1 MRVYSFI
8 DNDYELLKAEIEI
21 TLFPGLPDLKVT
33 GLPDTSIKESCVR
46 IKSALKTSGF
56 SWPKRHQVLVHIRPN
71 YIRKKSLGI
80 DLAIAVGILYE
91 TKQIQ
96 LAEHLPLFY
105 GELNFNGEVIVPDD
119 ILDIPIKD
127 EAVFI
132 GECQQRLPFPSLQI
146 PFLEK
151 IKNPELVEAKAQV
164 LELVR
169 PNIPKIKLSEY
180 QARIT
185 HIIAAGEHNTLFV
198 GSPGTGKTTTANII
212 SRILSDPSDDIFLTS
227 QSIWRRL
234 GEKLS
239 WRPILTPHHTSS
251 HISIIGGGNPIRPG
265 AITKAHGGTLI
276 LDELLE
282 FSMAVQESLRE
293 SLETGVIHLA
303 RARDMRSFP
312 AQFLFLATTNLC
324 TCGKFLPFDA
334 DRCICSSFRLQK
346 YLARIS
352 GPVFDRF
359 QIMVVGDRFSNK
371 PKIEASSLKEM
382 VKDTRKFALEQRT
395 QNFSNSNLS
404 TEATY
409 KMLDESVFSR
419 HFPELQYAHRK
430 KISLIQVARTIA
442 DIDKSKDIKARHLDE
457 AYELS
462 IRVFKQIT
470 NSH

>member
-1 MRVYSFI
+1 MQVYSFI

-33 GLPDTSIKESCVR
+33 GLPDISIKESCVR
-46 IKSALKTSGF
+46 IKSALKASGF

-71 YIRKKSLGI
+71 HIRKKSLGM
-80 DLAIAVGILYE
+80 DLAIAVGILCE

-96 LAEHLPLFY
+96 LDEYPLLFY

-119 ILDIPIKD
+119 VLDVPIKD
-127 EAVFI
+127 EAVFT
-132 GECQQRLPFPSLQI
+132 GECHQRLPFPSLQI
-146 PFLEK
+146 PSLEA
-151 IKNPELVEAKAQV
+151 IKNPELVKAKNQV
-164 LELVR
+164 LEFVR
-169 PNIPKIKLSEY
+169 PNVPKIKLSEY
-180 QARIT
+180 QARVA
-185 HIIAAGEHNTLFV
+185 HIIAVGEHNTLFV

-212 SRILSDPSDDIFLTS
+212 SKVLSNPSDEVFLMS

-234 GEKLS
+234 GEKLF

-251 HISIIGGGNPIRPG
+251 HISIIGGGSPIRPG

-282 FSMAVQESLRE
+282 FSIAVQECLRE
-293 SLETGVIHLA
+293 SLETGVVHLA

-312 AQFLFLATTNLC
+312 AQFLLLATTNLC
-324 TCGKFLPFDA
+324 ACGKFLPFDS

-346 YLARIS
+346 YLGRIS

-359 QIMVVGDRFSNK
+359 QMIVVADHFSNK
-371 PKIEASSLKEM
+371 PQIKASDLRNM
-382 VKDTRKFALEQRT
+382 VEKAQSFALKRRGQK
-395 QNFSNSNLS
+395 FSNSRLS
-404 TEATY
+404 TEVIY

-430 KISLIQVARTIA
+430 RISLTQVARTIA
-442 DIDKSKDIKARHLDE
+442 DIEESEDIKARHLDE

-462 IRVFKQIT
+462 IKVFKQIT

>member
-1 MRVYSFI
+1 MKVYSFI

-33 GLPDTSIKESCVR
+33 GLPDISIKESCVR
-46 IKSALKTSGF
+46 IKSALKASGF

-80 DLAIAVGILYE
+80 DLAIAVGILCE

-96 LAEHLPLFY
+96 LNEYPLLFY
-105 GELNFNGEVIVPDD
+105 GELSFNGEVIVPDD

-127 EAVFI
+127 EAVFT
-132 GECQQRLPFPSLQI
+132 GECQQTLPFPSLQI
-146 PFLEK
+146 SSLK
-151 IKNPELVEAKAQV
+151 DIKSPELVEAKSQV

-169 PNIPKIKLSEY
+169 PKISRISLSRY
-180 QARIT
+180 QARVA
-185 HIIAAGEHNTLFV
+185 HIISAGEHNSLFV

-212 SRILSDPSDDIFLTS
+212 SRILSDPSNEIFLTS

-251 HISIIGGGNPIRPG
+251 HISIIGGGSPIRPG

-293 SLETGVIHLA
+293 SLETGVVHLA

-312 AQFLFLATTNLC
+312 AQFLLLATTNLC
-324 TCGKFLPFDA
+324 ACGKFLPFDS

-346 YLARIS
+346 YLGRIS

-359 QIMVVGDRFSNK
+359 QIMVVADRFSGK
-371 PKIEASSLKEM
+371 PQIKASSLKDM
-382 VKDTRKFALEQRT
+382 VEDTQKFALEDRGQKFPNNR
-395 QNFSNSNLS
+395 LS

-409 KMLDESVFSR
+409 KILDESIFSR

-430 KISLIQVARTIA
+430 RISLTQVARTIA
-442 DIDKSKDIKARHLDE
+442 DIDRSKDIKANHLNE

-462 IRVFKQIT
+462 IKVFKQIT

>member
-46 IKSALKTSGF
+46 IKSALKASGF

-80 DLAIAVGILYE
+80 DLAIAVGILCE

-105 GELNFNGEVIVPDD
+105 GELNFNGEVIIPDD

-146 PFLEK
+146 PSLEK

-164 LELVR
+164 LEFVK

-180 QARIT
+180 QARIA

-293 SLETGVIHLA
+293 SLETSVIHLA

-324 TCGKFLPFDA
+324 ACGKFLPFDA

-346 YLARIS
+346 YLGRIS

-359 QIMVVGDRFSNK
+359 QIMVVADRFSDK
-371 PKIEASSLKEM
+371 PQIEAHSLKEM
-382 VKDTRKFALEQRT
+382 VKATRQFTLEQRA
-395 QNFSNSNLS
+395 QDFSNSRLS

-409 KMLDESVFSR
+409 KMLDENIFAR

-430 KISLIQVARTIA
+430 KISLTQVARTIA

-462 IRVFKQIT
+462 IKVFKQIT

>member
-1 MRVYSFI
+1 MQVYSFI
-8 DNDYELLKAEIEI
+8 DNDYELLKAEVEI

-33 GLPDTSIKESCVR
+33 GLPDISIKESCVR
-46 IKSALKTSGF
+46 IKSALKASGF

-71 YIRKKSLGI
+71 YIKKKSLGM
-80 DLAIAVGILYE
+80 DLAIAVGILCE

-96 LAEHLPLFY
+96 LEEYPPLFY
-105 GELNFNGEVIVPDD
+105 GELNFNGEVIVPND
-119 ILDIPIKD
+119 ILDVPIK
-127 EAVFI
+127 EETVFT
-132 GECQQRLPFPSLQI
+132 GACHQRLPFPSLQI
-146 PFLEK
+146 PSLGD
-151 IKNPELVEAKAQV
+151 IKNPDLVKAKPQV
-164 LELVR
+164 LELTR
-169 PNIPKIKLSEY
+169 PKIPKIKLSKY
-180 QARIT
+180 QARVA
-185 HIIAAGEHNTLFV
+185 HIISAGEHNTLFV
-198 GSPGTGKTTTANII
+198 GSPGVGKTTTANVI
-212 SRILSDPSDDIFLTS
+212 SKVLSDPSDEIFLVS

-251 HISIIGGGNPIRPG
+251 HISIIGGGSPIRPG

-293 SLETGVIHLA
+293 SLETGVVHLA

-324 TCGKFLPFDA
+324 ACGKFLPLDP

-346 YLARIS
+346 YLGRIS

-359 QIMVVGDRFSNK
+359 QIMVIADHFSNK
-371 PKIEASSLKEM
+371 PQIDAANLKDM
-382 VKDTRKFALEQRT
+382 VERT
-395 QNFSNSNLS
+395 QKFVLNHRRQKFPNSRLS
-404 TEATY
+404 TEETY
-409 KMLDESVFSR
+409 KMIDESFFSR

-430 KISLIQVARTIA
+430 RISLTQVARTIA
-442 DIDKSKDIKARHLDE
+442 DIEESEDIKAKHLDE

-462 IRVFKQIT
+462 IKVFKQIT

>member
-8 DNDYELLKAEIEI
+8 DNDYELLKAEVEI
-21 TLFPGLPDLKVT
+21 TLFPGLPDLKIT
-33 GLPDTSIKESCVR
+33 GLPDISIKESCVR
-46 IKSALKTSGF
+46 IKSALKATGF

-71 YIRKKSLGI
+71 YIKKKSLGM
-80 DLAIAVGILYE
+80 DLAIAVGILCE
-91 TKQIQ
+91 TKQIELDQ
-96 LAEHLPLFY
+96 HPPLFY

-127 EAVFI
+127 NCVFT
-132 GECQQRLPFPSLQI
+132 GECDQRLPFPSLQLSS
-146 PFLEK
+146 LEK
-151 IKNPELVEAKAQV
+151 IKSPEFIEAKAQV
-164 LELVR
+164 LEFVR
-169 PNIPKIKLSEY
+169 PTIPKIKLSKY
-180 QARIT
+180 QARVA
-185 HIIAAGEHNTLFV
+185 HIISVGEHNTLFV
-198 GSPGTGKTTTANII
+198 GSPGTGKTTTANVI
-212 SRILSDPSDDIFLTS
+212 SRVLSDPLDETFLTS

-265 AITKAHGGTLI
+265 AITKAHGGALI

-293 SLETGVIHLA
+293 SLETGVVHLA

-324 TCGKFLPFDA
+324 ACGKFLPFDA
-334 DRCICSSFRLQK
+334 DQCICSSFRLQR
-346 YLARIS
+346 YLGRIS

-359 QIMVVGDRFSNK
+359 QIIVVADRFSSK
-371 PKIEASSLKEM
+371 PQIKASSLRHMIE
-382 VKDTRKFALEQRT
+382 DTQKFVLENRE
-395 QNFSNSNLS
+395 QNFPNSQLS

-409 KMLDESVFSR
+409 KMLDENFFSR

-430 KISLIQVARTIA
+430 RITLTQVARTVA
-442 DIDKSKDIKARHLDE
+442 DIEKSEDIKMEHLDE

-462 IRVFKQIT
+462 IKVFKQIT